1 MCMMCY
7 LRLALLLPDLCHEST
22 MNFGTKLALLETSAM
37 RLLGVGILVRHVVH
51 HVEERRAGARALGVL
66 TTIFASILHCT
77 LLRSYGLSI
86 GIPLQEQTHTWQ
98 VIIHH
103 ATISANT
110 TMPQVRMVQGLLDGS
125 LLWLEDQVSRVTTF
139 TIPHIGST
147 L

>member
-1 MCMMCY
+1 MCY
-7 LRLALLLPDLCHEST
+7 LRLALLLSDFCHERP
-22 MNFGTKLALLETSAM
+22 MNFGTELALLKTLAM
-37 RLLGVGILVRHVVH
+37 RLSGVGILALHVVH
-51 HVEERRAGARALGVL
+51 QAKERVFGALTLGVL
-66 TTIFASILHCT
+66 TTIVASILHCT

-86 GIPLQEQTHTWQ
+86 GIRLQEQTHTWQ

-125 LLWLEDQVSRVTTF
+125 LLWLEYQVSRVTTF